1 MTEMAEDRT
10 VDAAE
15 VEKFSAIAAEWWD
28 PLGKFAPLHRFN
40 PVRLRFIRE
49 TAAAHFRRAPT
60 ALRPFEALTLL
71 DIGCGGGLLSEP
83 MARLGFAVTG
93 ADASDRNIE
102 IARHHATQS
111 RLTIDYRCTTAEAL
125 LEDGRTFDVVLNM
138 EVVEHVADLPAYL
151 GACVH
156 LLAPGGLM
164 FVATLNKTVKSFALA
179 KVGAE
184 YVLGWLPRGTH
195 DWSRFVEPKR
205 LAAMLS
211 RSGLHTKAT
220 QGVSFDP
227 LSWDWRLSNDT
238 DVNYMVVAE
247 KKRG

>member
-1 MTEMAEDRT
+1 MAEDRT

-15 VEKFSAIAAEWWD
+15 VAKFSAIAAEWWN

-49 TAAAHFRRAPT
+49 TASQHFRRDPAT
-60 ALRPFEALTLL
+60 LRPFEGLTLL

-83 MARLGFAVTG
+83 MARLGFGVTG
-93 ADASDRNIE
+93 ADASERNIDV
-102 IARHHATQS
+102 ASLHAAQS
-111 RLTIDYRCTTAEAL
+111 GLAIDYRCTTAEAL
-125 LEDGRTFDVVLNM
+125 LEEGRTFDVVLNM

-151 GACVH
+151 GACAG
-156 LLAPGGLM
+156 LLAPGGVM
-164 FVATLNKTVKSFALA
+164 IVATLNRTLKSFALA

-205 LAAMLS
+205 LAAMLGKA
-211 RSGLHTKAT
+211 GLQVKAT

-227 LSWDWRLSNDT
+227 LSWDWRLSRDM

-247 KKRG
+247 KHLG